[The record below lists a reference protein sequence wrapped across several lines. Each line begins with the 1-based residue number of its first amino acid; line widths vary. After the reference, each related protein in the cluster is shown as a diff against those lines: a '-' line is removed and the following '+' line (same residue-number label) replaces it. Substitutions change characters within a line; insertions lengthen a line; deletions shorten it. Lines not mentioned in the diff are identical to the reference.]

1 MTISVHNLV
10 VEYQTGGEC
19 IRPIDGL
26 SFRASTGELTLLRGP
41 SGSGKSTL
49 LASIGGLLTPTNGSI
64 MANSIEVVGLRG
76 AALQDYRRSIVGIA
90 FQSFNLIGSLN
101 AVENIMVPLRSA
113 GVSRRAARQRAVAL
127 LNQVGLADRMLHRP
141 HQLSGGEQQRV
152 AIARALAADP
162 PLLLADEPTAHLD
175 ATHVQGIGDL
185 LHELASEGR
194 TVVASTHDDRI
205 TTFADHIVEMGQVAP
220 RLPKPPQRLLEGPD
234 LLDATGPAPLP
245 LTLHHR
251 AWLSWRM

>member
-10 VEYQTGGEC
+10 VEYTTGGQT
-19 IRPIDGL
+19 IRPINGL

-49 LASIGGLLTPTNGSI
+49 LASIGGLLRPMNGSI
-64 MANSIEVVGLRG
+64 LADSTEVVGLRG
-76 AALQDYRRSIVGIA
+76 AALQDYRRSKVGMA

-101 AVENIMVPLRSA
+101 AVENIMVPLGSA
-113 GVSRRAARQRAVAL
+113 GVSRRTARHRSIAL

-152 AIARALAADP
+152 AIARALAIDP

-175 ATHVQGIGDL
+175 AAHVQDIAGL
-185 LHELASEGR
+185 LRELAREGR

-205 TTFADHIVEMGQVAP
+205 LALADHIVEMQQTSPVLA
-220 RLPKPPQRLLEGPD
+220 QRVLEGPD
-234 LLDATGPAPLP
+234 LVHVTRPAPMP
-245 LTLHHR
+245 FGLHHR
-251 AWLSWRM
+251 AWLSWRL

>member
-10 VEYQTGGEC
+10 VEYKTGAQC

-26 SFRASTGELTLLRGP
+26 SFRASTGELTMLRGP

-49 LASIGGLLTPTNGSI
+49 LASIGGLLKPTNGSI
-64 MANSIEVVGLRG
+64 MADSIEVVGLSG
-76 AALQDYRRSIVGIA
+76 AALQDYRRSKVGIA

-101 AVENIMVPLRSA
+101 VVENIMVPLRAA
-113 GVSRRAARQRAVAL
+113 GVSRRTARHRAVAL
-127 LNQVGLADRMLHRP
+127 LNQVGLADRMQHRP
-141 HQLSGGEQQRV
+141 HELSGGEQQRV

-185 LHELASEGR
+185 LHSLAREGR
-194 TVVASTHDDRI
+194 TVVVSTHDDRI
-205 TTFADHIVEMGQVAP
+205 SALADHIVDMGHAVPGPP
-220 RLPKPPQRLLEGPD
+220 RRVLEGPD
-234 LLDATGPAPLP
+234 LLDARGPAAMPSGI
-245 LTLHHR
+245 HYR
-251 AWLSWRM
+251 ACLNWRI

>member
-10 VEYQTGGEC
+10 VEYTTGSQK
-19 IRPIDGL
+19 IRPINGL

-49 LASIGGLLTPTNGSI
+49 LASIGGLLRPTNGSI
-64 MANSIEVVGLRG
+64 MADSIEVVGLRG
-76 AALQDYRRSIVGIA
+76 AALQDYRRSKVGIA

-113 GVSRRAARQRAVAL
+113 GVSRRSARHRAVAL

-141 HQLSGGEQQRV
+141 DQLSGGEQQRV
-152 AIARALAADP
+152 AIARALAIDP

-175 ATHVQGIGDL
+175 ATHVQGIAEL
-185 LHELASEGR
+185 LHSLAREGR
-194 TVVASTHDDRI
+194 TVLASTHDDRI
-205 TTFADHIVEMGQVAP
+205 TTAADHIVEMGQVTPGLP
-220 RLPKPPQRLLEGPD
+220 RRVLEGPD
-234 LLDATGPAPLP
+234 LLHVTRPASMPLGIQY
-245 LTLHHR
+245 R
-251 AWLSWRM
+251 AWLNWRL

>member
-10 VEYQTGGEC
+10 VEYKSGGQC
-19 IRPIDGL
+19 IRPINGL
-26 SFRASTGELTLLRGP
+26 SFRADTGELTLLRGP

-49 LASIGGLLTPTNGSI
+49 LASIGGLLSPLNGSI
-64 MANSIEVVGLRG
+64 MADHTEVIGLSG
-76 AALQDYRRSIVGIA
+76 AALQEYRRSKVGIA

-113 GVSRRAARQRAVAL
+113 GVSRRTARRRAVAL

-152 AIARALAADP
+152 AIARALAIDP

-185 LHELASEGR
+185 LRSLAHEGR

-205 TTFADHIVEMGQVAP
+205 TNFADHIVEMGQPAP
-220 RLPKPPQRLLEGPD
+220 IPPQRALEGPD
-234 LLDATGPAPLP
+234 LLHATRPASMPF
-245 LTLHHR
+245 TVNHR
-251 AWLSWRM
+251 AWLNWRM